1 LRVAPATR
9 GRYDQRAGRQRMTSD
24 EGAGSMET
32 SGKPDERYLLA
43 ALEYEGVLRASL
55 YRYTRNRSDV
65 DDLLQETYAR
75 LLIAGGSGQQLEIH
89 SIRAFALTV
98 ARNVALDW
106 LRRRSIVPI
115 EAVADLEAMDVLDEG
130 EQVEEIVNTQQEL
143 ARLSDAVAQLPPR
156 ARQVFTL
163 RKVYGYSQQEIARQL
178 GISENTIEQH
188 LQRAVRRCAQALFD
202 LPVPE
207 RRTSFFARLRR
218 HLKPQGEDD

>member
-1 LRVAPATR
+1 
-9 GRYDQRAGRQRMTSD
+9 MSE
-24 EGAGSMET
+24 EGSGPMET
-32 SGKPDERYLLA
+32 LGKPDERYLLQ
-43 ALEYEGVLRASL
+43 ALEYEGVLRACL
-55 YRYTRNRSDV
+55 YRYTRNRADV

-75 LLIAGGSGQQLEIH
+75 LLIAGASPDQVEVR

-106 LRRRSIVPI
+106 LRHRSIVPI

-130 EQVEEIVNTQQEL
+130 EQVEEIVNTEQEL
-143 ARLSDAVAQLPPR
+143 ARLSDAVAALPER

-163 RKVYGYSQQEIARQL
+163 RKVYGFSQQEIAERL

-207 RRTSFFARLRR
+207 RPTSFFARLRR
-218 HLKPQGEDD
+218 HVKPQGDGD